1 MQRFTVS
8 ELTRRIAGLLTTTFD
23 DVEVEG
29 EVSGYKVHSSGHWY
43 FSLKDGEAV
52 VACVMFRNDNTRMR
66 RQPREG
72 ERLVARG
79 TIDVYP
85 PRGSYSFV
93 VRQLTAAGKGE
104 LQRKLEELRARLH
117 AEGLFDARR
126 KRKLPAVPRA
136 IGVATALTGAAFQDI
151 VRVVRQRYPSMPIY
165 LAPCRVQGEGAAAEI
180 ARAVRLLNEH
190 GKSDVLIVGRG
201 GGSAED
207 LWAFNE
213 EIVVR
218 AVFESVIPVVSAV
231 GHEID
236 TALSDYA
243 ADVRAATPS
252 HAAEMCT
259 PVRAELAA
267 AVDGLEKR
275 LQLAMNRR
283 VTHLRDRV
291 TRVRLLHPRQRL
303 ERGRM
308 RLDEL
313 EDRLREAA
321 VRQLVTRRARLASAS
336 RHLDVLTPALLVQRS
351 RFRTFD
357 LERRLREG
365 ALRVL
370 PPRRN
375 RLGAAAR
382 HLEALSPLAVLVRGY
397 AIATHGG
404 VALTDAASLT
414 TGDTIE
420 VRLAQG
426 SVDAEVVRVIPPHEP
441 G

>member
-1 MQRFTVS
+1 MLRFTVS
-8 ELTRRIAGLLTTTFD
+8 ELTRRIAGLLTATFD

-43 FSLKDGEAV
+43 FSLKDGDAV
-52 VACVMFRNDNTRMR
+52 VACVMFRNDNQRMR

-72 ERLVARG
+72 ERLIARG
-79 TIDVYP
+79 GVDVYP
-85 PRGSYSFV
+85 PRGTYSFV

-104 LQRKLEELRARLH
+104 LQRKLDELRARLH
-117 AEGLFDARR
+117 AEGLFDPRR
-126 KRKLPAVPRA
+126 KRRLPEVPRA
-136 IGVATALTGAAFQDI
+136 IGIATSPTGAAFADI
-151 VRVVRQRYPSMPIY
+151 VRVVRQRYPTMTIF

-180 ARAVRLLNEH
+180 ARAVQLLNEH

-218 AVFESVIPVVSAV
+218 AVVESRIPVVSAV

-236 TALSDYA
+236 TALSDFA

-267 AVDGLEKR
+267 AVAGLEQR
-275 LQLAMNRR
+275 LRLAMNRR
-283 VTHLRDRV
+283 LSHLRDRV
-291 TRVRLLHPRQRL
+291 SRVRLLHPRQRL
-303 ERGRM
+303 ERGRL

-313 EDRLREAA
+313 EERLREASLRYLLA
-321 VRQLVTRRARLASAS
+321 RRARLTSAS
-336 RHLDVLTPALLVQRS
+336 RHLDLLTPALVVQRS
-351 RFRTFD
+351 RLRTTN
-357 LERRLREG
+357 LERRLRDAG
-365 ALRVL
+365 ARIL
-370 PPRRN
+370 PQRRD

-397 AIATHGG
+397 AIAAKDG
-404 VALTDAASLT
+404 VALTDAAALT
-414 TGDTIE
+414 PGDTIE
-420 VRLAQG
+420 VRLAKG
-426 SVDAEVVRVIPPHEP
+426 AIEATVTTVKGDGR